1 MFKVYHYINFGTQ
14 KLANEK
20 DENKNGK
27 QRN

>member
-1 MFKVYHYINFGTQ
+1 MFKVYHCINFDAQ